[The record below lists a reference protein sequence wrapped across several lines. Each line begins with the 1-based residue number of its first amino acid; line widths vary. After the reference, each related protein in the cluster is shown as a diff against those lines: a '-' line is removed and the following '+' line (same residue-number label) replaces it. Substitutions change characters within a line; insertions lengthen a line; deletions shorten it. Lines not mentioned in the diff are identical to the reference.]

1 MELLNEWLPLI
12 VTVLLSAITIG
23 LVLIQQ
29 EIMDNTD
36 VIRNAYSK
44 LLEKEALEDPYKVK
58 KVEVVNRVAVDVPD
72 NVGVFVNGIASYAG
86 EMKVKIDSP
95 VEVTN
100 HVLGLN
106 VNVDNVV
113 TTTPLRDYD

>member
-23 LVLIQQ
+23 LVLIFQ
-29 EIMDNTD
+29 EIMENTD
-36 VIRNAYSK
+36 VCRQTNF
-44 LLEKEALEDPYKVK
+44 LLSREEDPNKVYQDPMK
-58 KVEVVNRVAVDVPD
+58 VQKVEVVND
-72 NVGVFVNGIASYAG
+72 VGVSVNGIASYAG